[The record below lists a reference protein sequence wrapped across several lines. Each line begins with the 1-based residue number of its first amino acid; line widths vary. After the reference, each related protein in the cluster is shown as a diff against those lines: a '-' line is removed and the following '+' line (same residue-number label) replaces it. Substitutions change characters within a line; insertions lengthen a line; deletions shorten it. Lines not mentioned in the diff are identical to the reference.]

1 MGFIIQVIGAYVAT
15 ITAAITVEAPKSL
28 IFKTGVPGAVGYSVY
43 LLALDSFGAVLA
55 TLFASLIIAILGQAS
70 ARYYKAPVTI
80 FYIPA
85 FFPLVPGSAMYHT
98 AFHFINNDA
107 DKAAMSFVQA
117 ILTAG
122 AIALGIYLVDSFL
135 EIYTYLQ
142 HKIKAKKSGEA
153 QNK

>member
-28 IFKTGVPGAVGYSVY
+28 IFKTGVPGAVGYIVY

-80 FYIPA
+80 FYI
-85 FFPLVPGSAMYHT
+85 PGSAMYHT